1 MLAITTKTWDARFKR
16 EGKIFEEP
24 HEDLPLVVASLRE
37 KGARIVLDLGSGSGR
52 HLVFLA
58 KNGFSVFGLDNSRA
72 GIDIAEKWLKSEGL
86 SADLCMQEMTE
97 ELPYEDNFFD
107 AVISVQVMHHARAD
121 VIKKIIKELERVLKK
136 GGIIFI
142 TVPKERN
149 QGKEFMQ
156 IEPRTFVPLDGPEK
170 GLPHHYFTRG
180 ELRKFFGSFSITD
193 IHLDSNDHYCLS
205 GFKG

>member
-1 MLAITTKTWDARFKR
+1 MPKITTKAWDERFRK
-16 EGKIFEEP
+16 EGKIFETP
-24 HEDLPLVVASLRE
+24 HEDLPHVVASLRK
-37 KGARIVLDLGSGSGR
+37 KGARTVLDLGSGSGR

-121 VIKKIIKELERVLKK
+121 VIRKIIKEMERVLKK

-142 TVPKERN
+142 TVPKEKN
-149 QGKEFMQ
+149 QGKKFMQ
-156 IEPRTFVPLDGPEK
+156 IEPRTFIPLEGPEK
-170 GLPHHYFTRG
+170 GLPHHYFTPR
-180 ELRKFFGSFSITD
+180 ELRKFFSSFSITD
-193 IHLDSNDHYCLS
+193 IHLDSIDHYCLS
-205 GFKG
+205 GFKT